1 VTLASGSRLGP
12 YEIIAP
18 LGAGGMGEVYRAKD
32 PRLGRDVAV
41 KVLPASFSTDA
52 DRLRRFEHEAR
63 AAGVLNHPN
72 ITAVYDIGSHDGAPY
87 VVTELLEG
95 ETLRSRLATGA
106 LSTRKALDYAI
117 QIARGLAAA
126 HEKGIVHRDL
136 KPENLFLTK
145 DGRVKILDFGLAK
158 LKQPESGGGPETE
171 LPTGSLGTEPGVVM
185 GTMGYMSPEQVRGR
199 MAGSRSDIF
208 SFGAVLYEML
218 AGRRAFQG
226 DTAADTI
233 TAILTK
239 EPPDLSST
247 NKDVHPGLDRI
258 IRHSLEKNPEERF
271 QSASDLAFD
280 LEALSGV
287 STAISAVAGVAETRP
302 RARSWLPMAL
312 VLTLLVGLAAGFLG
326 GRKSADR
333 SLPEFHQLTFRRG
346 RVYAARFSSDAQ
358 TVLYSA
364 SWEGSP
370 IEVFTARRESP
381 ESRPLGLTGDSLRA
395 VSRSGEVALSL
406 RDRYVSPFLRSGTLA
421 RMPMA
426 GGAAPREILEDVQWA
441 DWAPAGDDMAIVRE
455 VGGKHQLEFPIGR
468 VLYQTAGYVSEP
480 RVSPDGKLVA
490 FLDHPIRGD
499 DGGSVTVVDR
509 AGGKR
514 TISSFYL
521 SSEGLV
527 WNPNG
532 REVWFTAADA
542 GANKV
547 LRAVDLSGRHRL
559 LARVAGSLIVNDV
572 TSDGRVLVT
581 LESYRRGMLVLVA
594 GETKERDI
602 SWLDYSNPRGF
613 SPDGKLLLFFE
624 SGEGGGAHYSSYV
637 RETDGSPAVRLGDGA
652 AQAFSPDGKSAL
664 AVSRGTSTPQL
675 VIYPV
680 GAGQA
685 RTLPPGGVSPQTA
698 DWLPDGK
705 RIILQGNEPNRGGR
719 LYVQDLAT
727 AAIRPFSPEG
737 YRAGGRLPPSPDGKV
752 VPVFGPDGN
761 LYLYPLDGGEP
772 SRLEGATADDR
783 VIGWTPDGRSLYTF
797 RAGEIPA
804 KVRRLEL
811 GSGRIEVVR
820 ELFPSDA
827 TGVDSIGPVLF
838 LGDGSSYVYGY
849 TRTLSDLYVIEGVK

>member
-1 VTLASGSRLGP
+1 VTLPSGSRLGP
-12 YEIIAP
+12 YEILAP

-32 PRLGRDVAV
+32 PRLGRDVAI
-41 KVLPASFSTDA
+41 KVLPASYSTDP
-52 DRLRRFEHEAR
+52 DRLRRFEQEAR
-63 AAGVLNHPN
+63 AAGLLNHPN
-72 ITAVYDIGSHDGAPY
+72 ITSVFDIGSHDGAPY
-87 VVTELLEG
+87 VVSELLEG
-95 ETLRSRLATGA
+95 ETLRSRLAAGP
-106 LSTRKALDYAI
+106 LPTRKALDYAI

-136 KPENLFLTK
+136 KPENLFVTK

-158 LKQPESGGGPETE
+158 LREPEAGAESQTN
-171 LPTGSLGTEPGVVM
+171 LPTGTLGTEPGVVL
-185 GTMGYMSPEQVRGR
+185 GTMGYMSPEQVRGKP
-199 MAGSRSDIF
+199 ADSRSDIF
-208 SFGAVLYEML
+208 SFGSILYEML
-218 AGRRAFQG
+218 AGQRAFQG
-226 DTAADTI
+226 ETAADTI
-233 TAILTK
+233 TSILTK
-239 EPPDLSST
+239 EPPDLSVT

-271 QSASDLAFD
+271 QSARDLAFD

-287 STAISAVAGVAETRP
+287 STPTAAVAEVAATRP
-302 RARSWLPMAL
+302 RARSWLPAL

-346 RVYAARFSSDAQ
+346 RVYAARFSSDGQ

-370 IEVFTARRESP
+370 IEVFTARMDSP

-406 RDRYVSPFLRSGTLA
+406 RDRYVNGFLRSGTLA

-468 VLYQTAGYVSEP
+468 VLYRTDGYVSEP

-499 DGGSVTVVDR
+499 DGGFVTVVDR
-509 AGGKR
+509 TGGKR
-514 TISSFYL
+514 TISSSYL

-527 WNPNG
+527 WNSNG

-547 LRAVDLSGRHRL
+547 LRAVDLSGRQRL
-559 LARVAGSLIVNDV
+559 LARVAGSLTVHDV
-572 TSDGRVLVT
+572 SSDGRVLVT
-581 LESYRRGMLVLVA
+581 LESYRRGMLALVA

-613 SPDGKLLLFFE
+613 SPDGKLVLFFE

-637 RETDGSPAVRLGDGA
+637 RKTDGSPAVRLGDGA

-705 RIILQGNEPNRGGR
+705 RIILQGNEPNRGSR

-727 AAIRPFSPEG
+727 AAIRPSALRDIALVVASLRLLTAKS
-737 YRAGGRLPPSPDGKV
+737 YRYSDRTGTHISIHSTEANRVGS
-752 VPVFGPDGN
+752 
-761 LYLYPLDGGEP
+761 
-772 SRLEGATADDR
+772 TAQ
-783 VIGWTPDGRSLYTF
+783 P
-797 RAGEIPA
+797 
-804 KVRRLEL
+804 
-811 GSGRIEVVR
+811 
-820 ELFPSDA
+820 
-827 TGVDSIGPVLF
+827 
-838 LGDGSSYVYGY
+838 
-849 TRTLSDLYVIEGVK
+849 RTIL